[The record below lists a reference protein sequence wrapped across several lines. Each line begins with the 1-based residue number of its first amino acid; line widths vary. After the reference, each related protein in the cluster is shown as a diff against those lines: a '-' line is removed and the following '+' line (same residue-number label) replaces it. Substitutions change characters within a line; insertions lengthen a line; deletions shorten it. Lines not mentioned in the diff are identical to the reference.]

1 MSQRKRKKRKKLR
14 IPLEPLKVKLP
25 PAQLDTLYTISQ
37 LKYGLMNPKD
47 RRVKEALVSRG
58 FAKITKFN
66 FCRAE
71 DTPFLKITKLGK
83 QYIEHW
89 KAQRLAEIAAEK
101 AKSQPITEES
111 KTDES
116 GTVAEVRH
124 TDESGTVS
132 NEAPREKSE

>member
-14 IPLEPLKVKLP
+14 IPQEPLKVKLP
-25 PAQLDTLYTISQ
+25 PAQLDTLYVISQ

-47 RRVKEALVSRG
+47 RRVKEGLVSRG
-58 FAKITKFN
+58 FAKMTKFN

-83 QYIEHW
+83 EYIEHW

-101 AKSQPITEES
+101 AKTQPPEETG
-111 KTDES
+111 K
-116 GTVAEVRH
+116 V
-124 TDESGTVS
+124 
-132 NEAPREKSE
+132 